1 MNERTEVLAWVAK
14 AENDLRMVR
23 LALAAKPPVTD
34 GACFHAQQ
42 CAEKYLKAILVA
54 RDQSFPK
61 THDLVELSQLCELAG
76 VIVPVDTD
84 QLELLSY
91 HAVKTR
97 YARGIPPLDEAYQA
111 AKTARAVRKFARKF
125 LGVQ

>member
-1 MNERTEVLAWVAK
+1 MNDRAEVLAWVAK

-61 THDLVELSQLCELAG
+61 THDLVELSRLCELAG

-97 YARGIPPLDEAYQA
+97 YARRIPPLDEARQA

-125 LGVQ
+125 LGVK